1 MWIYQ
6 ETTNTALNLDHVARL
21 FVEATGTGAA
31 LKADL
36 ASGGGASA
44 SPAAKTVMVAYFDSK
59 ADAQVALAE
68 LMRKREANIAV
79 ARLG

>member
-6 ETTNTALNLDHVARL
+6 ENTNTALNLDHVARL

-36 ASGGGASA
+36 ASGGASA
-44 SPAAKTVMVAYFDSK
+44 APAAKTVMVAYFDSK
-59 ADAQVALAE
+59 ADAQAALAE
-68 LMRKREANIAV
+68 LMRKREANVAV